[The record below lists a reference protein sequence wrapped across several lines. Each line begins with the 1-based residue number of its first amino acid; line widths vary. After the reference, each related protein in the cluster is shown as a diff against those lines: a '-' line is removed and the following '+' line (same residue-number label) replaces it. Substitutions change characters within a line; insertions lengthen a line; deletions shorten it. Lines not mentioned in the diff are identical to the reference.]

1 MDNNTSTSSNTQQ
14 TNTSQTNAP
23 QTNTTPT
30 NTTPTNT
37 TPTNTTPSVS
47 SIVDSQNEIL
57 INETTNFNKN
67 YQDYNYNNNDI
78 LKLQELIQLEVNKGN
93 KQLLKLYN
101 DQFEIATKTSLVNNI
116 NNSINNQ
123 HETISL
129 LVVILV
135 LIVLLVI
142 PLVFLILKK
151 INIFT
156 FISIVIIDFVIIGL
170 IISWKYN
177 LLYFKS
183 FFTTF
188 GSDLESTVS
197 TVDNE
202 LQNRISNFNNIIK
215 TDLYGS
221 ESEFQQKYCCP
232 TQADDIITEILPYV
246 KGSSSY
252 LQPGFYYDDGSS
264 PLQLISPKNTSKNAP
279 QKINWVDYSCNKNNL
294 NAKDDEL
301 DMKDDRLVGNTT
313 NTRNL

>member
-1 MDNNTSTSSNTQQ
+1 MDSTISSNKQ
-14 TNTSQTNAP
+14 TNDQNNNKSLSYIL
-23 QTNTTPT
+23 PT
-30 NTTPTNT
+30 IINPDN
-37 TPTNTTPSVS
+37 
-47 SIVDSQNEIL
+47 QEL
-57 INETTNFNKN
+57 INLTANINKGL
-67 YQDYNYNNNDI
+67 QQYNNNDI
-78 LKLQELIQLEVNKGN
+78 LKFQELLQLEVNKDN

-101 DQFEIATKTSLVNNI
+101 DQFEISTKTSLINNI

-123 HETISL
+123 HDTISL
-129 LVVILV
+129 LIIILV
-135 LIVLLVI
+135 LIILLVI

-151 INIFT
+151 INTFT

-188 GSDLESTVS
+188 GIDLESTVL

-202 LQNRISNFNNIIK
+202 LQNRVNNFNNIVK

-232 TQADDIITEILPYV
+232 TISQEITTEILPYAE
-246 KGSSSY
+246 GSTSY
-252 LQPGFYYDDGSS
+252 LEPGFYYNDGSS
-264 PLQLISPKNTSKNAP
+264 PLQLIKPENTSDNSP
-279 QKINWVDYSCNKNNL
+279 QKINWVDYSCNNNKNL
-294 NAKDDEL
+294 IKEL
-301 DMKDDRLVGNTT
+301 PIYDTEDDRLVGNTT